1 MFGQIVVY
9 AEAVFALEHEVFG
22 NGYAG
27 IRSQVLERSPIGS
40 RSGDDDGIGH
50 SAVFF
55 QGPYDAGNGRRFL
68 TDGDVDADDAC
79 IFLIQNG
86 IDSDGRL
93 AGTAVTDDEFT
104 LATAD
109 RNHGVDCLEARLE
122 GHLDRLAVGDAIS
135 LDFDQTGFCRLDVPF
150 AVNGHP

>member
-1 MFGQIVVY
+1 MAVCLSVFGQIVVY
-9 AEAVFALEHEVFG
+9 AEAVFALGMKYSVSRLW
-22 NGYAG
+22 NTPVW
-27 IRSQVLERSPIGS
+27 SQVLERSPIGS

-55 QGPYDAGNGRRFL
+55 QVRTTRQRSTIS

-79 IFLIQNG
+79 IF
-86 IDSDGRL
+86 DSKMHGDGRL

-109 RNHGVDCLEARLE
+109 RNHESIALRP
-122 GHLDRLAVGDAIS
+122 AVWRA
-135 LDFDQTGFCRLDVPF
+135 P
-150 AVNGHP
+150 